1 MRGLCVPA
9 AALLWAA
16 DLPASTTGAQGA
28 VDDGRRLFRQAL
40 RWPTEMATEY
50 WYFIVGG
57 VVVVLVLRAYL
68 RK

>member
-1 MRGLCVPA
+1 M
-9 AALLWAA
+9 
-16 DLPASTTGAQGA
+16 TE
-28 VDDGRRLFRQAL
+28 RRLFRQAL
-40 RWPTEMATEY
+40 RWPTELAMEY